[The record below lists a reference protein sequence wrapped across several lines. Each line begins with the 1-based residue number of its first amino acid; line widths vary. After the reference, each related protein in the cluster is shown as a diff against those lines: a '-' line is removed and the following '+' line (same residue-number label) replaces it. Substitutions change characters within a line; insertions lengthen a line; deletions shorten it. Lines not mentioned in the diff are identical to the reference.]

1 MNSIRVWEKTLLSAH
16 LLIKINALLNKEG
29 YGDSRGVFVEGR
41 GRRKI
46 KGYNG
51 EMNLKKSE
59 KQGRK
64 RKINGVRKM
73 DKTK

>member
-29 YGDSRGVFVEGR
+29 YGDSRGVFVEGK

-51 EMNLKKSE
+51 GMNLKNVKSKGE
-59 KQGRK
+59 KER
-64 RKINGVRKM
+64 
-73 DKTK
+73 